1 MKKWN
6 FERPDT
12 LEAQQANWQQL
23 INNTQTQEYDPFN
36 GATPASAGFANVDSY
51 WGTYSVQG
59 PIVFFSINM
68 FSAGAITWS
77 AGNILYLPVAAAT
90 RGTGFA
96 QQYGLSFPVTSYS
109 GFVTDGSGLVQ
120 VFGSNT
126 GTQISASAD
135 EGGGTAE
142 FNVSGWY
149 FR

>member
-6 FERPDT
+6 FEQPSD
-12 LEAQQANWQQL
+12 LIAQERNWQQL
-23 INNTQTQEYDPFN
+23 ISNTQTYEYDPFN

-59 PIVFFSINM
+59 PLAFFSINM

-77 AGNILYLPVAAAT
+77 VGNILYLPVAAAT

-109 GFVTDGSGLVQ
+109 GFVYDGGGLVH

-126 GTQISASAD
+126 GIQITASAT
-135 EGGGTAE
+135 EAGGTAE
-142 FNVSGWY
+142 FNCAGWY